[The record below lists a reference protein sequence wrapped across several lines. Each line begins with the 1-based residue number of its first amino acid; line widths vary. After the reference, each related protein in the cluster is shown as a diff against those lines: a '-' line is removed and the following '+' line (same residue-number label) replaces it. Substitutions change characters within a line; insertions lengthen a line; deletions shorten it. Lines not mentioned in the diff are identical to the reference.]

1 MKFFTIFLICVLGLL
16 LLCFVSVMFYEPV
29 EERIGPFSGLSNLKN
44 EILTFLG
51 VGMGGVLL
59 TLFRKYMM
67 IFLMIFL
74 ISILGL
80 FFVGFVSVMFSVT
93 VEQRVGPLLGLS

>member
-16 LLCFVSVMFYEPV
+16 LLCFVSVMFSETI
-29 EERIGPFSGLSNLKN
+29 EERYGLLLGLSKQKN

-59 TLFRKYMM
+59 TLFREIYDD
-67 IFLMIFL
+67 IFND
-74 ISILGL
+74 ISYQYPW
-80 FFVGFVSVMFSVT
+80 FVFCEF
-93 VEQRVGPLLGLS
+93 RVCHVFRDF